1 MLNLHIEHPE
11 DTILTGNLDFLKAIK
26 SYTVAPHGHISV
38 KIDGSPAIVWGTH
51 PVTHKFFVGT
61 KSVFNKKLIKVNYTH
76 KDIDNNH
83 KGLVAIILHAC
94 LSSLPKTEYIYQGDF
109 LGFGG
114 DNTFQPNTVTYVFPE
129 NVQQTII
136 VAPHTQ
142 YEIDQCVP
150 SPSIN
155 ALRDTI
161 AIPLYDQLESTDKTF
176 FYQPIAIMSVNDSL
190 KERIDF
196 ALQIAQ
202 LVKFLDKGMAKAL
215 QYELNQHI
223 KQGRKID
230 SDDYGDSGYGQL
242 IGFYNLIMEI
252 KEELL
257 SSCKSNQVAMTLI
270 EGEECDGEGYV
281 FHSGYGSFK
290 LVDRRYFSFYN
301 FKLHKEWSG

>member
-1 MLNLHIEHPE
+1 MLNLHLEHPE
-11 DTILTGNLDFLKAIK
+11 DTILTGNLDFLKAVK
-26 SYTVAPHGHISV
+26 SYSVAPHGHISV

-76 KDIDNNH
+76 RDIDNNH

-94 LSSLPKTEYIYQGDF
+94 LSSLPKTECIYQGDF

-136 VAPHTQ
+136 VAPHTV

-242 IGFYNLIMEI
+242 IGFYNLVMEI

>member
-94 LSSLPKTEYIYQGDF
+94 LSSLPKTECIYQGDF

-161 AIPLYDQLESTDKTF
+161 AIPLYEQLESTDKTF
-176 FYQPIAIMSVNDSL
+176 FYQPLAIMSINDSL
-190 KERIDF
+190 KERVDF

-202 LVKFLDKGMAKAL
+202 LVKFLDKDMAKAL

-242 IGFYNLIMEI
+242 VGFYNLIMEI

-257 SSCKSNQVAMTLI
+257 SCCKSNQVAMTLI

-290 LVDRRYFSFYN
+290 LIDRRYFSFYN
-301 FKLHKEWSG
+301 FKLHQEWSG

>member
-1 MLNLHIEHPE
+1 MLNLHLEHPE
-11 DTILTGNLDFLKAIK
+11 DTILTGNLDFLKAVK
-26 SYTVAPHGHISV
+26 SYSVAPHGHISV

-76 KDIDNNH
+76 RDIDNNH
-83 KGLVAIILHAC
+83 KGLVAIILHSC
-94 LSSLPKTEYIYQGDF
+94 LSNLPKTEYIYQGDF

-136 VAPHTQ
+136 VAPHTV
-142 YEIDQCVP
+142 YEIDQFVP

-215 QYELNQHI
+215 QYELNQYI
-223 KQGRKID
+223 KQGKKIN

-242 IGFYNLIMEI
+242 IGFYNLVMEI

>member
-1 MLNLHIEHPE
+1 MLNLHLEHPE
-11 DTILTGNLDFLKAIK
+11 DTILTGNLDFLKAVK
-26 SYTVAPHGHISV
+26 SYSVAPHGHISV

-76 KDIDNNH
+76 RDIDKNH
-83 KGLVAIILHAC
+83 KGLVAIILHSC
-94 LSSLPKTEYIYQGDF
+94 LSSLPKTECIYQGDF

-136 VAPHTQ
+136 VAPHTV

-176 FYQPIAIMSVNDSL
+176 FYQPIAVMSVNDFL
-190 KERIDF
+190 KKRIDF
-196 ALQIAQ
+196 ALQVAQ
-202 LVKFLDKGMAKAL
+202 LVKFLDKDMAKAL

-242 IGFYNLIMEI
+242 IGFYNLVMQI
-252 KEELL
+252 KEALL
-257 SSCKSNQVAMTLI
+257 YSCKSNQVAMTLI

-290 LVDRRYFSFYN
+290 LVDRRHFSFYN

>member
-1 MLNLHIEHPE
+1 MLNLHLEHPE
-11 DTILTGNLDFLKAIK
+11 DTILTGNLDFLKAVK
-26 SYTVAPHGHISV
+26 SYSVAPHGHISV

-76 KDIDNNH
+76 RDIDNNH
-83 KGLVAIILHAC
+83 KGLVAIILHSC
-94 LSSLPKTEYIYQGDF
+94 LSNLPKTEYIYQGDF

-161 AIPLYDQLESTDKTF
+161 AIPLYEQLESTDKTF
-176 FYQPIAIMSVNDSL
+176 FYQPLAIMSINDSL
-190 KERIDF
+190 KERVDF

-202 LVKFLDKGMAKAL
+202 LVKFLDKDMAKAL

>member
-1 MLNLHIEHPE
+1 MLNLHLEHPE
-11 DTILTGNLDFLKAIK
+11 DTILTGNLDFLKAVK
-26 SYTVAPHGHISV
+26 SYSVAPHGHISV

-83 KGLVAIILHAC
+83 KGLVAIILHSC
-94 LSSLPKTEYIYQGDF
+94 LSNLPKTECIYQGDF

-136 VAPHTQ
+136 VAPHTV

-242 IGFYNLIMEI
+242 IGFYNLVMEI

>member
-1 MLNLHIEHPE
+1 MLNTHIEHPE
-11 DTILTGNLDFLKAIK
+11 DTILTGNLDFLHAVK
-26 SYTVAPHGHISV
+26 SYAVAPHGHVSV
-38 KIDGSPAIVWGTH
+38 KIDGAPAIVWGTH

-76 KDIDNNH
+76 KDIDKNH
-83 KGLVAIILHAC
+83 TGYVAIVLHAC
-94 LSSLPKTEYIYQGDF
+94 LSNLPKTINIYQGDF

-136 VAPHTQ
+136 VAPHTV

-215 QYELNQHI
+215 QYELNQYI
-223 KQGRKID
+223 KQGKKID

-242 IGFYNLIMEI
+242 IGFYNLVMEI

>member
-76 KDIDNNH
+76 RDIDKNH

-161 AIPLYDQLESTDKTF
+161 AIPLYEQLESTDKTF
-176 FYQPIAIMSVNDSL
+176 FYQPLAIMSINDSL
-190 KERIDF
+190 KERVDF

-202 LVKFLDKGMAKAL
+202 LVKFLDKDMAKAL

-242 IGFYNLIMEI
+242 VGFYNLIMEI

-257 SSCKSNQVAMTLI
+257 SCCKSNQVAMTLI

-290 LVDRRYFSFYN
+290 LIDRRYFSFYN
-301 FKLHKEWSG
+301 FKLHQEWSG

>member
-1 MLNLHIEHPE
+1 MLNLHLEHPE
-11 DTILTGNLDFLKAIK
+11 DTILTGNLDFLKAVK

-76 KDIDNNH
+76 RDIDKNH
-83 KGLVAIILHAC
+83 KGLVAIILHSC
-94 LSSLPKTEYIYQGDF
+94 LSNLPKTEYIYQGDF

-161 AIPLYDQLESTDKTF
+161 AIPLYEQLESTDKTF
-176 FYQPIAIMSVNDSL
+176 FYQPIAIMSVNDFL

-202 LVKFLDKGMAKAL
+202 LVKFLDKDMAKAL
-215 QYELNQHI
+215 QYELNQYI
-223 KQGRKID
+223 KQDRKID

-242 IGFYNLIMEI
+242 IGFYNLVMEI
-252 KEELL
+252 KEALL
-257 SSCKSNQVAMTLI
+257 YSCKSNQVAMTLI

-290 LVDRRYFSFYN
+290 LVDRKHFSFYN

>member
-61 KSVFNKKLIKVNYTH
+61 KSVFNKKLIKINYTH

-150 SPSIN
+150 SPSLN

-161 AIPLYDQLESTDKTF
+161 AIPLYEQLESTDKTF
-176 FYQPIAIMSVNDSL
+176 FYQPLAIMSINDSL
-190 KERIDF
+190 KERVDF

-202 LVKFLDKGMAKAL
+202 LVKFLDKDMAKAL

-242 IGFYNLIMEI
+242 VGFNNLIMEI

-257 SSCKSNQVAMTLI
+257 SCCKSNQVAMTLI

-290 LVDRRYFSFYN
+290 LIDRRYFSFYN
-301 FKLHKEWSG
+301 FKLHQEWSG